1 MDMDISQMRFPAPL
15 SVTELNTYI
24 KDLVDINPPLGDIYV
39 KGEIS
44 NFKAHSSGHMY
55 FSLKDEGGALRAVMF
70 RSSAYGLKFRPENG
84 MNVTA
89 HGRISVFVRD
99 GTYQL
104 YCDTME
110 PEGIGSLYLAFEQL
124 KAKLEKEGLFDS
136 SHKKALPKIPSH
148 VGVVTSPTGAAVRD
162 IINVCG
168 RRFPYA
174 KISVYPA
181 LVQGPEAPDSVAAG
195 IDYFNSCTDADVL
208 IVGRGGGSIED
219 LWAFNS
225 ELVARRIYASRIPVI
240 SAVGHETDYT
250 ICDFVSDV
258 RAPTPSAAAELSVP
272 DTAELKQKFNNII
285 VRESGVM
292 ARRIGEYRARLSA
305 IESSRAMQSPMNA
318 VEDRRMN
325 VLSLSDRID
334 RAYQSQDNIRRGLLA
349 EKAGR
354 LSALDP
360 LAVLSRGY
368 TAVFSDGR
376 VVKKAAALTKGE
388 TVSLRF
394 ADGSASAVI
403 ESTDIINGKGAN
415 SDE

>member
-39 KGEIS
+39 RGEIS

-181 LVQGPEAPDSVAAG
+181 LVQGPEAPGSVAAG

-388 TVSLRF
+388 KVSLRF

>member
-39 KGEIS
+39 RGEIS

-181 LVQGPEAPDSVAAG
+181 LVQGPEAPGSVAAG

>member
-1 MDMDISQMRFPAPL
+1 ML
-15 SVTELNTYI
+15 
-24 KDLVDINPPLGDIYV
+24 
-39 KGEIS
+39 
-44 NFKAHSSGHMY
+44 
-55 FSLKDEGGALRAVMF
+55 F
-70 RSSAYGLKFRPENG
+70 R
-84 MNVTA
+84 
-89 HGRISVFVRD
+89 
-99 GTYQL
+99 
-104 YCDTME
+104 
-110 PEGIGSLYLAFEQL
+110 
-124 KAKLEKEGLFDS
+124 
-136 SHKKALPKIPSH
+136 
-148 VGVVTSPTGAAVRD
+148 SPTGAAVRD

-181 LVQGPEAPDSVAAG
+181 LVQGPEAPGSVAAG

-292 ARRIGEYRARLSA
+292 ARRIGEYHARLSA